1 MTNKK
6 FERTLAYFCSP
17 VLLNKKV
24 SNLVSV
30 SKSEIP
36 NLNTVVDLY
45 NEKFNKFG
53 LEISKICECDNRMLI
68 LVYKKA
74 SLLAYLKSDQ
84 VQAMLANYG
93 YKNIDNLQYYINNL
107 RIRTRD
113 FNFPHEIGLFLG
125 YPYNDVV
132 GFIENKGKNY
142 EYCGY
147 WKVYENTKGAKKLF
161 DLYDKLRIYSIT
173 LLNSGKCL
181 EEILFWPH
189 LNKYAL

>member
-24 SNLVSV
+24 SNLVSILKTEV
-30 SKSEIP
+30 P
-36 NLNTVVDLY
+36 NLEEAIDIY

-53 LEISKICECDNRMLI
+53 LKISKMCECDRRILV
-68 LVYKKA
+68 LVYKKS
-74 SLLAYLKSDQ
+74 SLLAYLNSEES
-84 VQAMLANYG
+84 QAILVNYG
-93 YKNIDNLQYYINNL
+93 YKKTDNLNYYIKRLKL
-107 RIRTRD
+107 RIMD
-113 FNFPHEIGLFLG
+113 FDFPHEIGVFLG
-125 YPYNDVV
+125 YPYKDVI
-132 GFIENKGKNY
+132 GFIENNGKNY
-142 EYCGY
+142 QYCGY
-147 WKVYENTKGAKKLF
+147 WKVYEDAKGAKKLF

-173 LLNSGKCL
+173 LLNSGKPL